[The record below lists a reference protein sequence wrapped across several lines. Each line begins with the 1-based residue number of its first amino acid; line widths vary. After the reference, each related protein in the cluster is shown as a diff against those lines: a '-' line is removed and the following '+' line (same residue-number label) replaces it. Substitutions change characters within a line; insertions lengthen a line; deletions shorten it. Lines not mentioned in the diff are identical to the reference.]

1 MKHKHKP
8 ASITLRKSEDRHSW
22 RLFLVAGTAEFTQDR
37 KTGVAPTK
45 KPYRRLTVRLWF
57 FGADEVN
64 RTPDPHITNVLLYR
78 LSYIGDKQPL

>member
-1 MKHKHKP
+1 VMVFLSLEWPNFLKAM
-8 ASITLRKSEDRHSW
+8 AS
-22 RLFLVAGTAEFTQDR
+22 
-37 KTGVAPTK
+37 TK
-45 KPYRRLTVRLWF
+45 KPYRHSTVRLRC